1 MTRDFILALV
11 LIGVGVI
18 FTVTKQVSPYIVEHL
33 MVLTRPGATILL
45 LGAVLYGY
53 MNGYHKSAL
62 IGSVISITVL
72 RALWTDWP
80 RSDARRLHLEV
91 GRDNARFDPSTSI
104 DLQFANGTATHD
116 APYILV
122 KPWNPVMLIFPPSA
136 ETLREM
142 NGS

>member
-18 FTVTKQVSPYIVEHL
+18 FAVTKQVSPYVVEHL
-33 MVLTRPGATILL
+33 MILTRPGATILL

-53 MNGYHKSAL
+53 TQGYHKSAL
-62 IGSVISITVL
+62 IGSIISITVL
-72 RALWTDWP
+72 RALWSDWP

-91 GRDNARFDPSTSI
+91 GRDNARFNPSTSI

-116 APYILV
+116 APSILV
-122 KPWNPVMLIFPPSA
+122 PTWNPVMLIFPPSD

>member
-18 FTVTKQVSPYIVEHL
+18 FAVTKQVSPYVVEHL
-33 MVLTRPGATILL
+33 LMLTRPGATILL
-45 LGAVLYGY
+45 LGSVLFGY
-53 MNGYHKSAL
+53 TQGYHKSAL
-62 IGSVISITVL
+62 IGGVLSITVL

-104 DLQFANGTATHD
+104 DLQFGNGTCNTRCAIHTCKTMESGY
-116 APYILV
+116 A
-122 KPWNPVMLIFPPSA
+122 NFPPFGRNTS
-136 ETLREM
+136 
-142 NGS
+142 